1 MVSAIESKDNS
12 LDTSLNNSLEL
23 PRRASYSSPISRRR
37 TLPKTKF
44 SVSHN
49 SSLENSPD
57 KPRTSSSVPSTPRTL
72 LSSSNNRTNDILFN
86 SRNIC
91 DRLASNNN
99 NNNNHLINSNSH
111 SRTKHGDLMS
121 LPDASMKRSASQNTG
136 FMHANRS
143 PKKGTCSLLSHDYLI
158 SSGNGS
164 NTKTHEKSLKSLPK
178 NFNSSCQLG
187 QAYAKVK
194 QIKDMNLSQVDE
206 LLQEMEATELELAKR
221 ISNTDSQN
229 VQKSKLNHDQFRAGG
244 NSRKHSTPHKRLDF
258 DKDEKELSFYDS
270 LLQSSPSKQISDKL
284 LDLSVPFDETLQFI
298 QTEKMLSEYKD
309 WEPSAY
315 HEFPNWKESKVPAEM
330 TNNVVEKKSTNLETK
345 TDNLHT
351 QSLPVLSGNSD
362 NGQINDSEKSRLSVQ
377 FKQNDEPFQE
387 KCKNFI
393 SLDNLQDIENEVKNL
408 NLNPFKI
415 PEPPADGFD
424 IFGRQL
430 HGYAESN
437 KDDTRSTTRTK
448 STNNVSTNTERKTQR
463 LFTLSDFWDT
473 NTNKSNEEMLRIK
486 LEEEKFRREHCEFL
500 IQELQKR
507 LLEQQEK
514 VAVAIRV
521 DNEKNLVISQF
532 QSSWMKLKDR
542 WQTLEL
548 DYNNLQRSIKTIT
561 EKHQGEICEFQ
572 AQIKRLE
579 GELSKTLDLA
589 SGYKEK
595 SDCLVKEK
603 VDILKSHA
611 DELEN
616 YKLLV
621 QQAEKRYD
629 QMKED
634 CNKLLEKNHRTEET
648 LKNVQQELN
657 KERLKGGEVRSEMA
671 VIHKALDTCEAELTV
686 LRQEKESLQ
695 LKVREEQNRN
705 SILEQKNVSLL
716 AMIDDVKKSEKL
728 AKDEIKSLNQQ
739 QDKIKAELREIY
751 QKQVDEVVKSKLQ
764 EFQTQLDTAEAT
776 FQTEFETRQRAIAE
790 CAARKIKSVIDKH
803 QLEVKLLEEKHKE
816 EKRLC
821 EIQLAQAVQKSC
833 MLESQLNTQRT
844 SKNHLAEQLH
854 SVMQNQWQQAL
865 RIISGGN
872 GDSVSSLQR
881 ISAENYFEIKQP
893 MNAEPMKLE
902 SHINKNHQF
911 HAKHFQGLHAQE
923 EHNDSLITL
932 TSNEETQN
940 KKDSKNDL
948 RKYIKMILDMQ
959 QSRDEFTKAKFIE
972 NDVDKNFPRKHY
984 SKKELSILSEDS
996 ITWHPTSEPSI
1007 HDESEYFPMPQKV
1020 IEKVDPVKTKPPW
1033 K

>member
-1 MVSAIESKDNS
+1 MSDSDDTDVLLLIPPDLFIVPSSESDEDNSSRTKPGVVSELIGHLQSLENRVSAIESKDNS
-12 LDTSLNNSLEL
+12 LDTSLNNSLDL
-23 PRRASYSSPISRRR
+23 PRHASYSSPISRRR
-37 TLPKTKF
+37 HLPKTKF
-44 SVSHN
+44 S
-49 SSLENSPD
+49 D
-57 KPRTSSSVPSTPRTL
+57 KPMPR
-72 LSSSNNRTNDILFN
+72 
-86 SRNIC
+86 
-91 DRLASNNN
+91 
-99 NNNNHLINSNSH
+99 
-111 SRTKHGDLMS
+111 
-121 LPDASMKRSASQNTG
+121 
-136 FMHANRS
+136 
-143 PKKGTCSLLSHDYLI
+143 
-158 SSGNGS
+158 
-164 NTKTHEKSLKSLPK
+164 
-178 NFNSSCQLG
+178 
-187 QAYAKVK
+187 K

-221 ISNTDSQN
+221 ISNTESSSSLSQN
-229 VQKSKLNHDQFRAGG
+229 QKLNHDHFRSVG
-244 NSRKHSTPHKRLDF
+244 NHRHSTPHKRLNF

-270 LLQSSPSKQISDKL
+270 LLQTSPSKQINDKL

-298 QTEKMLSEYKD
+298 QTEKMLADYKD
-309 WEPSAY
+309 WDTDQ
-315 HEFPNWKESKVPAEM
+315 NWKETKGHTEIS
-330 TNNVVEKKSTNLETK
+330 NNGVEKKSVKSEAK
-345 TDNLHT
+345 TDHLHT
-351 QSLPVLSGNSD
+351 QSLPVLTG
-362 NGQINDSEKSRLSVQ
+362 NGQSKDTEKLRLSVQ
-377 FKQNDEPFQE
+377 FKQNDEALQE
-387 KCKNFI
+387 KYKNFI
-393 SLDNLQDIENEVKNL
+393 SLENLQDINNDVKNL

-415 PEPPADGFD
+415 PEPPANGFD

-430 HGYAESN
+430 HGYDESN
-437 KDDTRSTTRTK
+437 KDDTHSSTRTK
-448 STNNVSTNTERKTQR
+448 STNNASTNTERKTQR

-473 NTNKSNEEMLRIK
+473 NTNKSSEEMLRIK

-532 QSSWMKLKDR
+532 QSSWMKLKER

-548 DYNNLQRSIKTIT
+548 DYNNLQQSIKTAT
-561 EKHQGEICEFQ
+561 EKHQAEISEFQ
-572 AQIKRLE
+572 SQIKRLE

-595 SDCLVKEK
+595 SDGLVKEK

-634 CNKLLEKNHRTEET
+634 CNKLLEKNHRTEEI

-657 KERLKGGEVRSEMA
+657 KERLKGGEVRTEMA

-751 QKQVDEVVKSKLQ
+751 QKQVDDVVKSKLQ
-764 EFQTQLDTAEAT
+764 EFQTQLDTAEAS
-776 FQTEFETRQRAIAE
+776 FQAEFETRQRAIAE

-821 EIQLAQAVQKSC
+821 EIQLAQVVQKSA
-833 MLESQLNTQRT
+833 MLESQLNTQRA

-872 GDSVSSLQR
+872 GESVASLQR

-902 SHINKNHQF
+902 SHHINTNQF

-932 TSNEETQN
+932 TSNEEPANCN

-959 QSRDEFTKAKFIE
+959 QSRDDFTKAKFTE
-972 NDVDKNFPRKHY
+972 NDMGKDFPRKHY

-996 ITWHPTSEPSI
+996 ITWQPLSEPSI
-1007 HDESEYFPMPQKV
+1007 HDESEYFPVPQK
-1020 IEKVDPVKTKPPW
+1020 IHQKLDPSKTKPPW

>member
-1 MVSAIESKDNS
+1 
-12 LDTSLNNSLEL
+12 
-23 PRRASYSSPISRRR
+23 
-37 TLPKTKF
+37 
-44 SVSHN
+44 
-49 SSLENSPD
+49 
-57 KPRTSSSVPSTPRTL
+57 
-72 LSSSNNRTNDILFN
+72 
-86 SRNIC
+86 
-91 DRLASNNN
+91 
-99 NNNNHLINSNSH
+99 
-111 SRTKHGDLMS
+111 
-121 LPDASMKRSASQNTG
+121 
-136 FMHANRS
+136 
-143 PKKGTCSLLSHDYLI
+143 
-158 SSGNGS
+158 
-164 NTKTHEKSLKSLPK
+164 
-178 NFNSSCQLG
+178 
-187 QAYAKVK
+187 
-194 QIKDMNLSQVDE
+194 MNLSQVDE

-221 ISNTDSQN
+221 ISNTESTSLLSQ
-229 VQKSKLNHDQFRAGG
+229 KFNHDHFRSIG
-244 NSRKHSTPHKRLDF
+244 NHRHSTPHKRLNF
-258 DKDEKELSFYDS
+258 DKEEKELSFYDS
-270 LLQSSPSKQISDKL
+270 LLQNSPSKQISDKL

-298 QTEKMLSEYKD
+298 QTEKMLADYKD
-309 WEPSAY
+309 WDTDQ
-315 HEFPNWKESKVPAEM
+315 NWKDAKGHTEIS
-330 TNNVVEKKSTNLETK
+330 NNGVEKKSVKLETK
-345 TDNLHT
+345 TEQLHT
-351 QSLPVLSGNSD
+351 QSLPVLTGTSDSGQSNVA
-362 NGQINDSEKSRLSVQ
+362 EKLRLSIQ
-377 FKQNDEPFQE
+377 LKQNDEASQE
-387 KCKNFI
+387 KYKNFI
-393 SLDNLQDIENEVKNL
+393 SLDNLQDINNDAKNL

-430 HGYAESN
+430 HGFAESN
-437 KDDTRSTTRTK
+437 KDDTHSSTRTK
-448 STNNVSTNTERKTQR
+448 STNNASTNTERKTQR

-473 NTNKSNEEMLRIK
+473 NTNKSSEEMLRIK

-521 DNEKNLVISQF
+521 DNDKNLVISQF

-548 DYNNLQRSIKTIT
+548 DYNNLQQSIKTAT
-561 EKHQGEICEFQ
+561 EKHQAEISEFQ
-572 AQIKRLE
+572 SQIKRLE

-595 SDCLVKEK
+595 SDSLVKEK

-634 CNKLLEKNHRTEET
+634 CNKLLEKNHRTEEI

-657 KERLKGGEVRSEMA
+657 KERLKGGEVRAEMA

-751 QKQVDEVVKSKLQ
+751 QKQVDDVVKSKLQ
-764 EFQTQLDTAEAT
+764 EFQTQLDTAEAS

-821 EIQLAQAVQKSC
+821 EIQLAQVVQKSA
-833 MLESQLNTQRT
+833 MLESQLNTQRA

-872 GDSVSSLQR
+872 GESVSSLQR

-902 SHINKNHQF
+902 SHHINTNQF

-932 TSNEETQN
+932 TSNEELANGN

-959 QSRDEFTKAKFIE
+959 QSRDDFTKAKFTE
-972 NDVDKNFPRKHY
+972 NDMGKDFPRKHY

-1007 HDESEYFPMPQKV
+1007 HDESEYFPVPQKMHQK
-1020 IEKVDPVKTKPPW
+1020 IDPTKTKPPW